1 MSVKLA
7 FEVTRTGFCLNT
19 QLELPSQGVTALFG
33 RSGSGKTTLLRCIAG
48 LERHKGYLSFR
59 DQCWQDDQ
67 QELFV
72 PTYKRALGYVFQ
84 EASLFPH
91 LRVSGNLEYGFKRVP
106 PPLRHIQPDEVIQL
120 LSLGPLLKRYPDQL
134 SGGQRQRVSLGRA
147 ILTSPEL
154 LLMDEPLASL
164 DAASKEEILPFLEG
178 LRDELKIPIIYVS
191 HAIDEVIRLADHL
204 VLLQEG
210 KVTAQGPLQ
219 ALLTARE
226 LPFIRTE
233 SASTVLQAEVQRPHA
248 GDELTE
254 VCVEGQS
261 LFIARQSVERGRK
274 LRVRIMARDVAL
286 SLSPLED
293 TSFLNCL
300 TVQLLDI
307 QPGLIPS
314 QRLVR
319 LQLGQQIL
327 VSRVSS
333 RSATRLNL
341 HSGQMLYALI
351 KGVALT

>member
-7 FEVTRTGFCLNT
+7 FDVTRKGFSLNT

-59 DQCWQDDQ
+59 EQCWQDDQ
-67 QELFV
+67 QGLFI

-106 PPLRHIQPDEVIQL
+106 PQLRHIQPDEVIQL
-120 LSLGPLLKRYPDQL
+120 LSLEPLLNRYPDQL

-164 DAASKEEILPFLEG
+164 DAASKEEILPFLER
-178 LRDELKIPIIYVS
+178 LRDELNIPIIYVS
-191 HAIDEVIRLADHL
+191 HSIDEVVRLADHL

-219 ALLTARE
+219 ELLTARE

-233 SASTVLQAEVQRPHA
+233 SASTVLLAEVQHPHA
-248 GDELTE
+248 EDELTE
-254 VCVEGQS
+254 VYVEGQS
-261 LFIARQSVERGRK
+261 LLIARQPVGHGQR

-286 SLSPLED
+286 SLFPVED

-300 TVQLLDI
+300 KVQLLDI

-319 LQLGQQIL
+319 LQLGAQIL
-327 VSRVSS
+327 VSRVSG

-341 HSGQMLYALI
+341 HSGQTLYALI